1 MNLKWL
7 ELFCYIVEEGSLS
20 AAGRRAYIT
29 QPSVTKYMNSL
40 EDHYGSLLL
49 HRTNGSVSPTSTGYE
64 LYEHAKTILSEY
76 YNSLEAIEHLE
87 TGIQK
92 QIIVGASYTIG
103 EYIMPS
109 VLARYQQLY
118 PDSAIHLEIN
128 NTRTILRQ
136 LDNQQVDVAFIE
148 GELTDQRLKK
158 QVISYDHVQLV
169 VGPTHPWAK
178 RSSIYIKEL
187 MNEPYIARES
197 KSSTRRIVE
206 RKLKER
212 LNEYEVTPHLEL
224 NTNQAVKN
232 AIQTGLGYGF
242 ASYYAV
248 RHEIHHGLLV
258 SIPLVNCKIERP
270 FWRVK
275 KPLRFEK
282 PALETFEAIVSE
294 TLQTF

>member
-29 QPSVTKYMNSL
+29 QPSVTKYMNAL

-49 HRTNGSVSPTSTGYE
+49 HRTNGSVSPTSTGHE
-64 LYEHAKTILSEY
+64 LYAHAKRILGEY
-76 YNSLEAIEHLE
+76 YNSLEAVDYLE

-92 QIIVGASYTIG
+92 QLIVGASYTIG

-109 VLARYQQLY
+109 VLVRYQQAY
-118 PDSAIHLEIN
+118 PDSVIHLEIN

-136 LDNQQVDVAFIE
+136 LDNQQLDVAFIE
-148 GELTDQRLKK
+148 GELTDQRLMK
-158 QVISYDHVQLV
+158 QVISYDDVQLV
-169 VGPTHPWAK
+169 VGPAHPWAE
-178 RSSIYIKEL
+178 RSSVCIKEL
-187 MNEPYIARES
+187 MNEKYIARES

-212 LNEYEVTPHLEL
+212 YNEYDVTPHLEL

-232 AIQTGLGYGF
+232 AIQSGLGYGF
-242 ASYYAV
+242 VSYYAV
-248 RHEIHHGLLV
+248 RHEIDHGLLMNV
-258 SIPLVNCKIERP
+258 PLANCKIERP

-294 TLQTF
+294 TLQTI